1 MASVHCYMVNF
12 MLVQKLVIIV
22 FLLMFTQLVIVYYNL
37 IVLKYQPKCYCFVNE
52 LYKRIIMFVV
62 VVSH

>member
-22 FLLMFTQLVIVYYNL
+22 FLLMFTQLVIVYY
-37 IVLKYQPKCYCFVNE
+37 
-52 LYKRIIMFVV
+52 IIDRVKV
-62 VVSH
+62 PTKV